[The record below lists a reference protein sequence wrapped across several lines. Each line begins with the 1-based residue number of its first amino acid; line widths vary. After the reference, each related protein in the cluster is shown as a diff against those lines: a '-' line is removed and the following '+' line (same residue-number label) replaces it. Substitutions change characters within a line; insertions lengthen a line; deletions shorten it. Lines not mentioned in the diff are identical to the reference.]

1 MSYPVSIEVAGPLAM
16 FARPDTGSASTSYP
30 APTFSACVGIFE
42 SIARFRS
49 GDAWI
54 VPIKVE
60 ICKRRDIPGGTVS
73 YQRYATNY
81 GGPLRKAN
89 QLSRRVSMQRFST
102 VLANVCYRIYG
113 ECRGTKSD
121 GANLSH
127 YLSDQFQKR
136 LRAGRCLSTPVLGW
150 KEFPCS
156 YWGAF
161 PGGRVRD
168 RCRSEPD
175 DPLDAFEYVE
185 RSPRRQIRSA
195 ISAERAHHQPVWR
208 RNEHP
213 LG

>member
-1 MSYPVSIEVAGPLAM
+1 MPYPVSIEVAGPLAM
-16 FARPDTGSASTSYP
+16 FARPDTGSAPTSYP

-54 VPIKVE
+54 VPTKVE
-60 ICKRRDIPGGTVS
+60 LCKPLGASGGRVS

-89 QLSRRVSMQRFST
+89 QFSRGASMQRFAT

-113 ECRGTKSD
+113 ECHGIASN
-121 GANLSH
+121 GANPRH

-136 LRAGRCLSTPVLGW
+136 LRSGQCFSTPVLGW

-156 YWGAF
+156 YWGTFREQEFEIDAELNLTIPSMLLSMWSAPRSGKYDPSF
-161 PGGRVRD
+161 RQNVRIIKGV
-168 RCRSEPD
+168 
-175 DPLDAFEYVE
+175 LTF
-185 RSPRRQIRSA
+185 
-195 ISAERAHHQPVWR
+195 AE
-208 RNEHP
+208 
-213 LG
+213 